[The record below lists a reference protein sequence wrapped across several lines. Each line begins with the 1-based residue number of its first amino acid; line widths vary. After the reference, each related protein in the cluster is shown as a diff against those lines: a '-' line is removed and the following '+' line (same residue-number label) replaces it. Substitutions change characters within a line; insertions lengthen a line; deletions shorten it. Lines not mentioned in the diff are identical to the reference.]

1 MATLLGS
8 KPNRRSPESPTRYAV
23 MRSIVQSSCMISAS
37 DPWLPAA
44 TAAIACQ
51 RKRIKQGIR
60 LGSATEASS
69 AADSEKRPPR
79 RGGERPTTALT
90 SPGGMS
96 ELTRPQEAEDLQLL

>member
-1 MATLLGS
+1 MATLPGS

-23 MRSIVQSSCMISAS
+23 MRSIVQSSCMISAT

-51 RKRIKQGIR
+51 RKRIKQGIH

-69 AADSEKRPPR
+69 AADSEKQPPGR
-79 RGGERPTTALT
+79 RSERPEAALT
-90 SPGGMS
+90 TPGGMS
-96 ELTRPQEAEDLQLL
+96 E